1 MRMPEGWRRFWR
13 ITGQVFLLLAVGLL
27 SAVTAMRFAIQG
39 RTVVVP
45 NVVGMTAQEAQQAL
59 ALRGLGMRVAD
70 RVFNEQ
76 PADRVVRQ
84 SPAAGK
90 SVKSTQRAHVVLS
103 LGPQRASIPS
113 LEGKSLRVARVEIL
127 RAGLQLGEVTQVHL
141 EGQPVDSVLQ
151 QNPPPLAT
159 NAGGPRVSLLVSLG
173 PEEPAY
179 VMPDLTGLSLIELPG
194 RMNGLGLKM
203 GRVVFVPS
211 VGLPKGTIVGSAP
224 PQGARVQ
231 AGTAVE
237 IQVVGETGGW

>member
-1 MRMPEGWRRFWR
+1 MQMPEGWRRFWR
-13 ITGQVFLLLAVGLL
+13 ITGQAFLLLAVCLL

-39 RTVVVP
+39 RTVAVP

-59 ALRGLGMRVAD
+59 AARGLGMRVAD
-70 RVFNEQ
+70 RVFSEQ

-84 SPAAGK
+84 SPAAGV

-103 LGPQRASIPS
+103 LGPQRVSIPS

-141 EGQPVDSVLQ
+141 QDQPADSVLQ

-159 NAGGPRVSLLVSLG
+159 NVSGPRVSLLVSLG

-179 VMPDLTGLSLIELPG
+179 VMPDLTGLNLLELPA
-194 RMNGLGLKM
+194 RMNVLGLKM
-203 GRVVFVPS
+203 GRVALVPS
-211 VGLPKGTIVGSAP
+211 VGLPRGTVVGTVPAR
-224 PQGARVQ
+224 GARVHPS
-231 AGTAVE
+231 TAVE
-237 IQVVGETGGW
+237 IQVVGDTGE

>member
-1 MRMPEGWRRFWR
+1 MQMPEGWRRFWR
-13 ITGQVFLLLAVGLL
+13 VTGQVFLLLAVGLL

-39 RTVVVP
+39 RTVAVP
-45 NVVGMTAQEAQQAL
+45 NLVGMTAQEAQKAL
-59 ALRGLGMRVAD
+59 ADRGLGMHVAD
-70 RVFNEQ
+70 RVFSEQ
-76 PADRVVRQ
+76 ATDRVVRQ
-84 SPAAGK
+84 SPAAGM

-141 EGQPVDSVLQ
+141 EGQPADAVLQ

-173 PEEPAY
+173 PEEPSY
-179 VMPDLTGLSLIELPG
+179 VMPDLTGLSLLELPA
-194 RMNGLGLKM
+194 RINSLGLKM

-211 VGLPKGTIVGSAP
+211 VGLPRGTVVGTAP
-224 PQGARVQ
+224 GRGARVQ
-231 AGTAVE
+231 AATAVE
-237 IQVVGETGGW
+237 IQVVGDSGE